1 MVLATGL
8 LVAVLVLTWRWRAS
22 HSHQHAAL
30 QAREEHL
37 TVALWSSGEQFWD
50 FDLEQR
56 ELHLLHA
63 DETESQPGRGLSVT
77 TRLAALPLVH
87 PHDRAVLLR
96 QLRSHLRGR
105 EPLLTSE
112 YMDEGLVRFEFRDMP
127 LFGQQ
132 SVDSAIAGRAAG
144 RQGMFWEYM
153 SAVAANGVVEGGHPD
168 LTRILMPEDWVGHP
182 LRKDYS
188 SGRIPVQ
195 FKASADER

>member
-8 LVAVLVLTWRWRAS
+8 LVAVLVLLWRWRAS

-37 TVALWSSGEQFWD
+37 TVALWGSGEQFWD
-50 FDLEQR
+50 FDLERR

-87 PHDRAVLLR
+87 PHDRAVLRR

-112 YMDEGLVRFEFRDMP
+112 YR
-127 LFGQQ
+127 
-132 SVDSAIAGRAAG
+132 VDSDGKGSWAWIRIRGRTVE
-144 RQGMFWEYM
+144 RD
-153 SAVAANGVVEGGHPD
+153 ANGRPRRLAGTARDTSD
-168 LTRILMPEDWVGHP
+168 LS
-182 LRKDYS
+182 K
-188 SGRIPVQ
+188 
-195 FKASADER
+195 